1 MAKATTGRLAL
12 VRLSTVRDINDR
24 RPRPDM
30 HSRPHHLL
38 RNPIQTPRLH
48 THSVSRFAL
57 LRNRLVHHSRATPS
71 TEIAFCLAVAVR
83 SRVCCDCAREGRGYG
98 EGGEDGGHAVGG
110 GALVAAFGAVADEEL
125 EGGGEGGCK
134 FDEAALAASFHCFL
148 VLIIRVDSL
157 VCDDVMF
164 RIQPPELLVR

>member
-1 MAKATTGRLAL
+1 
-12 VRLSTVRDINDR
+12 
-24 RPRPDM
+24 
-30 HSRPHHLL
+30 
-38 RNPIQTPRLH
+38 
-48 THSVSRFAL
+48 
-57 LRNRLVHHSRATPS
+57 
-71 TEIAFCLAVAVR
+71 
-83 SRVCCDCAREGRGYG
+83 
-98 EGGEDGGHAVGG
+98 
-110 GALVAAFGAVADEEL
+110 LVAAFGAVADEEL